1 MDRIQAAKRTVGK
14 ASMIHY
20 ELCVIGS
27 GPGGQKAAIQAAK
40 LGHKVCVVERMEQV
54 GGVAIH
60 TGTIPSKALREA
72 IVQATSGQDHLATR
86 ADVKAGRLTI
96 GQLLSSCQRI
106 IATEMEIV
114 RVQLRRNGI
123 EVMAG
128 EASFAGPHTVRVTRG
143 AGETT
148 ISADNILIAVGT
160 EPARPD
166 YIPFD
171 QQCILTSDDL
181 LQLEK
186 LPETLVVVGGGVIG
200 TEFASMF
207 SRLGVRVTLVEQ
219 ADRVLGFLDTQI
231 GEALQYHLRARG
243 MTLRM
248 NEEVAQVVR
257 HADGEKAR
265 VETRLKSGKVLRSDA
280 LLFCVGR
287 QGTTAALNL
296 AAVGLAA
303 DCRGRLE
310 VDDRFCTAAPHI
322 YAVGDVIGFPALA
335 STSMNQGRMAA
346 CHIFGR
352 EFEDRRRLFPFGIYS
367 IPEISMVGDNEEEL
381 TEKGIPYET
390 GVAGYKEIARGKL
403 LGDDV
408 GMLKMLFSPETRM
421 VLGVHIIGTNATELI
436 HIGQAVIALDGKV
449 DYFVDSAFNYPT
461 LAECYRVAALNGINK
476 LS

>member
-1 MDRIQAAKRTVGK
+1 MADF
-14 ASMIHY
+14 

-40 LGHKVCVVERMEQV
+40 LGKNVCVVERMQQV

-72 IVQATSGQDHLATR
+72 IVQATGGQDHLSTR
-86 ADVKAGRLTI
+86 ADVKAGELTI
-96 GQLLSSCQRI
+96 SQLLSSCQRI

-114 RVQLRRNGI
+114 RGQLRRNG
-123 EVMAG
+123 VTAVNG
-128 EASFAGPHTVRVTRG
+128 EASFRGPHEVTVTGTHQVSRIT
-143 AGETT
+143 
-148 ISADNILIAVGT
+148 ADKFVVAVGT

-166 YIPFD
+166 HIPFD
-171 QQCILTSDDL
+171 EQCILTSDDL
-181 LQLEK
+181 LKLEK

-207 SRLGVRVTLVEQ
+207 ARLGVRVTVVDR
-219 ADRVLGFLDTQI
+219 ADRVLGFLDAQVC
-231 GEALQYHLRARG
+231 EALQYHLRARG

-248 NEEVAQVVR
+248 KEEVAEVVR
-257 HADGEKAR
+257 HADGQAGR

-280 LLFCVGR
+280 LLYCLGR
-287 QGTTAALNL
+287 QGATDRLNL
-296 AAVGLAA
+296 GAVDLVAGK
-303 DCRGRLE
+303 RGRLV
-310 VDDRFCTAAPHI
+310 VDDQFCTANPDI

-346 CHIFGR
+346 CHIFGK
-352 EFEDRRRLFPFGIYS
+352 EFQDRRRLFPFGIYS

-381 TEKGIPYET
+381 TAKGIPYVA
-390 GVAGYKEIARGKL
+390 GVAGYKEIARGQL

-408 GMLKMLFSPETRM
+408 GLLKILFSPQTRQ
-421 VLGVHIIGTNATELI
+421 VLGVHIIGTGATELI
-436 HIGQAVIALDGKV
+436 HIGQAVMALEARV

-476 LS
+476 LT